1 MKEVPAGDQVFISK
15 LTDIIH
21 ANIGDERFGV
31 NDLAQ
36 KSGMSLKSLRKR
48 LSKVTKKTV
57 NQFIRDTRLQK
68 ALEMLQNESYTV
80 SEVAY
85 RVGFGSPIYFIK
97 CFHEFFGFPP
107 GKVRKG
113 DLTEQELN
121 VVTGV
126 LNEGKQVKPVK
137 RKFAL
142 SVPGIMLL
150 LIIVGAIGFVL
161 IKKVNKSGKIE
172 DLVSSDGRLSVAVM
186 PFQNITQDTIWNIWQ
201 EGIQNE
207 LISSLSNCRE
217 LKLKHSE
224 QISALLKS
232 QGLTNYATLT
242 PNIAGRIS
250 KKAEASTFIFGR
262 ILKSGSSIRVDAQ
275 LADTRTKE
283 VYKSFQIERP
293 SKEEFVFQ
301 IIDSLSIQIK
311 NFLISTVLGKA
322 LNPEERP
329 DTKSP
334 EAYRY
339 YVKGL
344 QAFLRRDFSEAV
356 DFYKQ
361 ALGRDSDLTAAASDM
376 SYAYRYLGH
385 EDQTRKWCL
394 WLYKRKD
401 RMPYLDKLWVEFVYA
416 NNFETPYETIKCLE
430 RLQAYD
436 DSAPNF
442 HFLIGNQY
450 LITDQYDRA
459 VIEFRR
465 SFDILKKR
473 DPESMTD
480 WDYTGLGLAYHK
492 AGQYKNEKK
501 LYKKA
506 SKHFLES
513 EELLYRQAVLSLAEK
528 DTSAAGKYIEKYK
541 FIMKNNAVSQA
552 NILAQI
558 AMIYTEGK
566 IQDKAEYYY
575 RQALS
580 LEPKDPARINNLA
593 YFLIDNERNINE
605 GLALADSALSLKPDD
620 FGFLETKGWGLL
632 KQGKLQQSLSM
643 LQKSW
648 DLRRQYSV
656 YDHTAFLHLEQ
667 VKHKL
672 KSSSL

>member
-1 MKEVPAGDQVFISK
+1 MKEVPVSDQAFISR
-15 LTDIIH
+15 LIDIIH
-21 ANIGDERFGV
+21 ANLGNENFGV
-31 NDLAQ
+31 NELAQ

-48 LSKVTKKTV
+48 LSNVTKKTV

-97 CFHEFFGFPP
+97 CFHEFYGFPP

-113 DLTEQELN
+113 DLTERELN
-121 VVTGV
+121 IINRD
-126 LNEGKQVKPVK
+126 LNEGKSVKTVK
-137 RKFAL
+137 RRFAL
-142 SVPGIMLL
+142 TMPGI
-150 LIIVGAIGFVL
+150 LILVILIGTIGFIL
-161 IKKVNKSGKIE
+161 IKKVRKSEKIE
-172 DLVSSDGRLSVAVM
+172 DLVSSDGRISVAVM

-207 LISSLSNCRE
+207 LISSLSNYKE
-217 LKLKHSE
+217 LKLKQSE

-232 QGLTNYATLT
+232 KGLSNYASLT

-275 LADTRTKE
+275 LANTRTKE

-311 NFLISTVLGKA
+311 NFLIITVLGKA
-322 LNPEERP
+322 LIPEERP
-329 DTKSP
+329 TTKSS
-334 EAYRY
+334 EAYRFY
-339 YVKGL
+339 LNGL
-344 QAFLRRDFSEAV
+344 QAFLRRDFSEAIE
-356 DFYKQ
+356 FYKQ
-361 ALGRDSDLTAAASDM
+361 ALGRDSDLTTAASDM
-376 SYAYRYLGH
+376 SYAYRYLGQ

-394 WLYKRKD
+394 WLYNRKD
-401 RMPYLDKLWVEFVYA
+401 RMTYLDKLWVEFVYA
-416 NNFETPYETIKCLE
+416 NSFETPYETIKCLE

-450 LITDQYDRA
+450 LITDQYDQA
-459 VIEFRR
+459 VTEFRK
-465 SFDILKKR
+465 SFDILKKCN
-473 DPESMTD
+473 PELLTD

-492 AGQYKNEKK
+492 TGQYKNEKK

-506 SKHFLES
+506 LKHFPES
-513 EELLYRQAVLSLAEK
+513 QELLYREAVLSLTVK

-541 FIMKNNAVSQA
+541 FIMKNNAVAQA
-552 NILAQI
+552 DIITKLAS
-558 AMIYTEGK
+558 IYSEAKTP
-566 IQDKAEYYY
+566 DRAEDYY

-580 LEPKDPARINNLA
+580 LEPENPARINNLA
-593 YFLIDNERNINE
+593 YFLIDTERNTSE
-605 GLALADSALSLKPDD
+605 GLALADAALSLEPDD
-620 FGFLETKGWGLL
+620 YNLQDTKGWALN
-632 KQGKLQQSLSM
+632 KQGKHQEALEV

-667 VKHKL
+667 VKNKL
-672 KSSSL
+672 GSLPQ